1 MNRYEK
7 AFFCVSVACVLAA
20 CSSSSDDG
28 GSSDG
33 GPSGGDGSG
42 TSSGYAALCHDE
54 CAAVQPKIPSACAS
68 GFASKCESSCDGALA
83 SEPESCRS
91 AVQAYFDCLSTKATY
106 QCAGGALSDDHTTS
120 CSAQYAAFKSC
131 H

>member
-7 AFFCVSVACVLAA
+7 AFFCVCFASVLAA
-20 CSSSSDDG
+20 CGSSDDG
-28 GSSDG
+28 NSNDG
-33 GPSGGDGSG
+33 GAQGGDGGG
-42 TSSGYAALCHDE
+42 TTSGYAALCHDS
-54 CAAVQPKIPSACAS
+54 CAAVQPKIPGTCAS

-91 AVQAYFDCLSTKATY
+91 AVQGYFDCLSSKATY
-106 QCAGGALSDDHTTS
+106 QCAGGSLSDDHATACATE
-120 CSAQYAAFKSC
+120 YAAFKSC